1 MPKITYESMGY
12 SEHLKARESMKN
24 LGAELEQISKQD
36 RLNVN
41 MHDPRANSNNCLFDL
56 FVMANHDIAFKDIR
70 AFQKMIRRNILRNLK
85 NSWRP
90 RPYIPSMNSAEP

>member
-24 LGAELEQISKQD
+24 LGAELEQISEKD

-70 AFQKMIRRNILRNLK
+70 AFQKNELLGHDK
-85 NSWRP
+85 
-90 RPYIPSMNSAEP
+90 A